1 MSRLPSS
8 RQQKSTGA
16 LIEGARAYVD
26 HSIEGLRTKA
36 ALDVVYPSS
45 CRNERSIFSVGEE
58 ALTQPRAVPQW
69 PPKTIEGDCLHC
81 GDALKKEVY
90 PIAKYKADTKY
101 WIFGQF
107 CSPCCCLGYAREM
120 NLGCQVET
128 WTRSMLRSTF
138 GIKKHFNVCPPRFCL
153 KKYGGGMSKEVWK
166 AVDFAVVVEPPLAT
180 FAMFAEAS
188 AREKGQQLSQ
198 ASIRLQ
204 NLTRPTERE
213 QPLAQPT
220 NNGREPILLQLIAE
234 AVPTPKIEGETPKPK
249 RMKKAAKTSQML
261 LDCN

>member
-45 CRNERSIFSVGEE
+45 CRNERAIFSVGEE
-58 ALTQPRAVPQW
+58 ALTQPRAVAKW
-69 PPKTIEGDCLHC
+69 PAQPISGDCLHC
-81 GDALKKEVY
+81 GDVLSKEVY
-90 PIAKYKADTKY
+90 PISKYKAETKY

-138 GIKKHFNVCPPRFCL
+138 GITKHFNVCPPRFCL
-153 KKYGGGMSKEVWK
+153 KKYGGGMSKEVWEN
-166 AVDFAVVVEPPLAT
+166 VDFAVVVEPPLAT

-204 NLTRPTERE
+204 NLRRPTERE

-234 AVPTPKIEGETPKPK
+234 AVPTPKVDGETKPK
-249 RMKKAAKTSQML
+249 RVKKAVKTSQML